1 MITYQWKEDAKM
13 ICENCG
19 SKFDEPVTVYENA
32 GEHFGYPAREPWA
45 ACPCCRSTDI
55 SSEGVYFE

>member
-1 MITYQWKEDAKM
+1 M

-19 SKFDEPVTVYENA
+19 NRFKEPVIIYEDM
-32 GEHFGYPAREPWA
+32 GEHFGYPAKEPWA

-55 SSEGVYFE
+55 QSEGVFFE